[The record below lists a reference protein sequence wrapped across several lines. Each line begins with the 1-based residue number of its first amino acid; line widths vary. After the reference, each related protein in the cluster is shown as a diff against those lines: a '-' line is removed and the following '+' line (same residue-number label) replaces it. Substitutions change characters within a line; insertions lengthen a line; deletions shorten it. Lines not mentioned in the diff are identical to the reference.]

1 MTMERFQHQRKQKVA
16 TVTIR
21 RNGSICI
28 NSKGAEEF
36 NLEGLSFAT
45 LHHDVDEP
53 VMGIKPTSDDKDPS
67 AFRVFKGG
75 GRGLVIY
82 CPPFLEHLGIPY
94 KRGSKVYLATWN
106 AETAM
111 ILVKF
116 R

>member
-1 MTMERFQHQRKQKVA
+1 MEKFQFEKKQEVA

-21 RNGSICI
+21 KNGLMCI

-36 NLEGLSFAT
+36 NLQGMSFAT

-67 AFRVFKGG
+67 AFRVSKGG
-75 GRGLVIY
+75 GRALVIY
-82 CPPFLEHLGIPY
+82 CRPFLEHLGVPY
-94 KRGSKVYLATWN
+94 KRGSKVHLATWDE
-106 AETAM
+106 ETGM